1 MQAFVDV
8 SYNKRVIRELFHA
21 GALSKTRY
29 AKAEVLLHAGAQAE
43 QICVGLGWVSEAA
56 YGRALEAVSGLN
68 FVGRVARAPALSGLA
83 REWAEFGVMPL
94 RYTRSECVV
103 AVADPTDTQRF
114 QAWLQDSRLKDRAIT
129 RCVTLWSALPAQTPH
144 QPLRARAHHVPE
156 QRTLGLSDSS
166 LWRDFLRTRNGVFIV
181 RSARIP
187 KEVTQL
193 AKLSENAWNI
203 PKHCVQASADEKAYA
218 AALGGMPLAIHA
230 FHAWPLQAFLEK
242 SGLPVYE
249 AVHARGGW
257 MVRSVVNAINI

>member
-1 MQAFVDV
+1 MQAFVDA

-43 QICVGLGWVSEAA
+43 QICLGLGWVSEAA
-56 YGRALEAVSGLN
+56 YGRALEAVSGLS
-68 FVGRVARAPALSGLA
+68 FVGRVARAPALSALA
-83 REWAEFGVMPL
+83 REWAAFGVIPL
-94 RYTRSECVV
+94 RYTRNECVV

-114 QAWLQDSRLKDRAIT
+114 QAWLQDPRLKDRAIT
-129 RCVTLWSALPAQTPH
+129 RCVTLWSAFPATSKH
-144 QPLRARAHHVPE
+144 KHHHTHTHHASK
-156 QRTLGLSDSS
+156 QLAIGLSGSA
-166 LWRDFLRTRNGVFIV
+166 LWQSFLRTHEGVFIV

-193 AKLSENAWNI
+193 AKLSDNAWSI
-203 PKHCVQASADEKAYA
+203 SKHCVQASADEKAYA
-218 AALGGMPLAIHA
+218 AALSGMPLVIHT
-230 FHAWPLQAFLEK
+230 FHAWPLQTFLEK

-257 MVRSVVNAINI
+257 MVRSVVNAMNI